1 MFRPVLLAAVSAA
14 TLLAFPMSTFA
25 QSELIPRKHI
35 FGNPTRTS
43 ATVSPDGRYLAFL
56 APRDGV
62 LNVYVAP
69 IGAIDQAKPM
79 TGEASRPVRQ
89 FFWSPD
95 STRILYV
102 QDKGGNE
109 NWMLF
114 GVEVATG
121 KQTTYTN
128 FDKAQVR
135 VVSVSPKVPGQILV
149 GINNRNPQFHDVHK
163 LDLATG
169 QMTLVRENN
178 EYAGFLADWDHN
190 LAFGQKQVAGGA
202 FQVDR
207 IDRDGKARAFLT
219 IPAEDN
225 LTTGFVGMTADG
237 KTLYMRDSRNRNT
250 GALVAID
257 IATEKAT
264 VLGGSEKADVDSA
277 IRDPN
282 TGVVEAYSVNYL
294 KDEWTPVGD
303 ALKEDIAF
311 LNREARGEWSATS
324 QSRDK
329 RLWTVMV
336 DRVSE
341 PVTFY
346 LYDRPAKKLTR
357 LFTTRPELEGKAL
370 ASMHPVEIKSRDGLT
385 LVAYLSLPPGT
396 DKDGNGRPDKPLP
409 MVLNVHGGPWARDE
423 FGYHSEYQWL
433 ANRGYAVLAVNYRGS
448 SGFGK
453 NFMNAATREFAGK
466 MHDDLID
473 AVNWAVKENVTTR
486 DKVAIY
492 GGSYGGYA
500 TLTGLTFTPDVF
512 ACGVDIVGPSNLITL
527 IESFPAYWQPFLE
540 GTWYKRVGDP
550 RNEADRKMLL
560 SRSPITKIDQL
571 KKPLLIAQGANDPRV
586 VQKESDQLVAAMK
599 AKKIPVTYVLY
610 PDEGHGFARPQNRT
624 SFYAISEGFL
634 AKCLGGRQE
643 PIGSDFDGSSLR
655 VLEGAEFVP
664 GLADAAPKG

>member
-62 LNVYVAP
+62 LNVHVAP
-69 IGAIDQAKPM
+69 IGAIDQAKPV

-128 FDKAQVR
+128 FDEAQVR
-135 VVSVSPKVPGQILV
+135 VVSISPKVPGQILI

-163 LDLATG
+163 LDLATA

-178 EYAGFLADWDHN
+178 EYARFLADWDHN

-250 GALVAID
+250 GALVAVD

-282 TGVVEAYSVNYL
+282 TGVVEDYSVNYL

-396 DKDGNGRPDKPLP
+396 DKNGDGRPDKPLP

-473 AVNWAVKENVTTR
+473 AVDWAVKENVTMR

-527 IESFPAYWQPFLE
+527 IESFPDYWKPFLE

-550 RNEADRKMLL
+550 RNQADRKMLL
-560 SRSPITKIDQL
+560 SRSPITKVDQL

-599 AKKIPVTYVLY
+599 TKKIPVTYVLY

-643 PIGSDFDGSSLR
+643 PIGSDFDGSSLK